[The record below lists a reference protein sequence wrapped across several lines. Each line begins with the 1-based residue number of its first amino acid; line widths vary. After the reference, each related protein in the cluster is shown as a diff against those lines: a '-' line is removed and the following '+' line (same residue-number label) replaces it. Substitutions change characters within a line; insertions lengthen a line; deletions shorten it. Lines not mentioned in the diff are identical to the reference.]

1 MGGLQLRVSGAGVCV
16 VALCAETY
24 EPGDI
29 GGTQLSTVS
38 FSNWSINMHVWWGI
52 SLKQHDSRE
61 NAGIRRTFV
70 EKVKETFSTS

>member
-1 MGGLQLRVSGAGVCV
+1 MCR
-16 VALCAETY
+16 ETY
-24 EPGDI
+24 EPGGI

-61 NAGIRRTFV
+61 NAV
-70 EKVKETFSTS
+70 EYEGFLSKR